1 MTKTKLKK
9 EEGMSDELPGV
20 QNAHGIQCDIE
31 EGSKTY
37 EKNLEKRQADIY
49 PEGP

>member
-1 MTKTKLKK
+1 MTKTKLEK
-9 EEGMSDELPGV
+9 EDGMSDELPGV